1 MPELL
6 LKANHRR
13 PLSSLVCR
21 NSESAANRELDLEL
35 LVGRLHTKIITLWLL
50 YHWLLYTWGCEP
62 LLHATSIRVFMI
74 INQITV
80 QNPGNKDL
88 NK

>member
-35 LVGRLHTKIITLWLL
+35 LVGRLHTKIITLCKNLVPK
-50 YHWLLYTWGCEP
+50 P
-62 LLHATSIRVFMI
+62 LASVHL
-74 INQITV
+74 
-80 QNPGNKDL
+80 GL
-88 NK
+88 